1 MTIVEKRDF
10 KKDFFKNLCNGDIFF
25 YESTGNHYIKVP
37 EVESV
42 NNPITYN
49 AYDLNMNEFTYFNRE
64 VKIVPRNAELH
75 LY

>member
-1 MTIVEKRDF
+1 MTIVERRDF
-10 KKDFFKNLCNGDIFF
+10 KKDFFKNLCNGDVFF

-42 NNPITYN
+42 DNPIIYN
-49 AYDLNMNEFTYFNRE
+49 AYDLDMNEFTYFNRE